1 MTIVGSR
8 GILAVS
14 STESLMRFTALLFVA
29 ASSALAQA
37 TPFTATDMLEIQS
50 IQVADLTADGR
61 WLAATT
67 SIRRDGFGV
76 DFRRDGDQTYVRPS
90 SSRLWVIDTK
100 NGERRAVFAD
110 KRNVKAARWSPD
122 GSRLA
127 FLQFNGD
134 AFDPVIWDRASGK
147 LSVIKSPAGKYVA
160 ENSDL
165 RWSGDGAKLIYSLRT
180 TAWRKN
186 AKDMFAHMTT
196 GPISVQNS
204 KEPFLSWDAIR
215 RLGAIQAVVA
225 YDIRSAQTAELLPEG
240 KLSNYSVA
248 NDGSVATYSEDIT
261 KKTDY
266 DVIFG
271 TENQLMARR
280 LDCSAQAADCA
291 KPRTLM
297 ASLRQTQIQWAAD
310 GKRYAY
316 SKEGRVYLA
325 TVGDTGAKQIAGL
338 PANAKVDPADTSKE
352 SRDRREKERFSV
364 SRYSPAGDALVLSNR
379 EGLWLYDIAGNSK
392 ALIVA
397 TDSNPATP
405 RVQLSLWSDD
415 GKALYFTSASRQKWE
430 RGILRY
436 DRTAKKLTE
445 LAKDARTYSNLRLSK
460 DGSTLVLN
468 IGSGNRPNDVYVA
481 DPELR
486 SPRLLV
492 ETNPQLKDKQLAK
505 TELLT
510 YLDADGHKQFGVVYL
525 PSNYTP
531 GKTYPT
537 VLNPYEEFFD
547 DTFDAQANMFTS
559 AGYVIVKPSVDF
571 DIGYPGEAW
580 IKGVTA
586 AANKL
591 IENGVADSSRLGVHG
606 TSYGG
611 YATNL
616 LVTQTNRFR
625 AAINISGKV
634 DIISFYTD
642 SPRLGVRNTHA
653 AEKSQDRLGATLW
666 QQPQKYVQHS
676 AIMFADRI
684 KTPLMLMTGAQDSNV
699 PADNTRE
706 MYYGLRR
713 LDKEVI
719 WVNYINGGHGAGNAT
734 IEDFLDMQKRML
746 EFYDAKL
753 KRPGDKVA
761 TN

>member
-1 MTIVGSR
+1 MRLRVLALLAIPAAAFSQGS
-8 GILAVS
+8 A
-14 STESLMRFTALLFVA
+14 FTAN
-29 ASSALAQA
+29 
-37 TPFTATDMLEIQS
+37 DMLDIQS

-67 SIRRDGFGV
+67 SVRRDGFGV
-76 DFRRDGDQTYVRPS
+76 DFRRDGDPTYVRPAAT
-90 SSRLWVIDTK
+90 RLLVIDTRT
-100 NGERRAVFAD
+100 GERRTVFAD
-110 KRNVKAARWSPD
+110 KRNVKGARWSPD

-134 AFDPVIWDRASGK
+134 AFGPVIWDRASGK
-147 LSVIKSPAGKYVA
+147 LTTIKAPAGKYVA
-160 ENSDL
+160 ENSDV
-165 RWSGDGAKLIYSLRT
+165 RWNSDGTKLVYSVRT
-180 TAWRKN
+180 LAWRKN
-186 AKDMFAHMTT
+186 AKDMFAHMTS

-204 KEPFLSWDAIR
+204 KDPFLAWDAIR
-215 RLGAIQAVVA
+215 RQSAIQAVVA
-225 YDIRSAQTAELLPEG
+225 YDVKSAQTAELLPEG
-240 KLSNYSVA
+240 KLSNYAVA
-248 NDGSVATYSEDIT
+248 DDGSVATYSEDVT

-271 TENQLMARR
+271 TENQLMARK
-280 LDCSAQAADCA
+280 LDCAAQAVDCS

-297 ASLRQTQIQWAAD
+297 ASLRQTQIQWAGD

-379 EGLWLYDIAGNSK
+379 EGLWLYEISSASK
-392 ALIVA
+392 SLIVA

-405 RVQLSLWSDD
+405 RVQLSIWSED

-436 DRTAKKLTE
+436 DRTAKKLTT
-445 LAKDARTYSNLRLSK
+445 LAKDARTYSNLRLSN

-481 DPELR
+481 DAELKN
-486 SPRLLV
+486 PRLLF
-492 ETNPQLKDKQLAK
+492 ETNPQLKDKQLAR

-525 PSNYTP
+525 PANYTP

-537 VLNPYEEFFD
+537 VFNPYEEFFD

-734 IEDFLDMQKRML
+734 VEDFLDMQKRML

-761 TN
+761 TNDN

>member
-1 MTIVGSR
+1 MRLRFVAL
-8 GILAVS
+8 LALPA
-14 STESLMRFTALLFVA
+14 STAFGQAARPAQFTAE
-29 ASSALAQA
+29 
-37 TPFTATDMLEIQS
+37 DMLDIQS
-50 IQVADLTADGR
+50 VQVADLTADGR
-61 WLAATT
+61 WLVATT
-67 SIRRDGFGV
+67 SVRRDGFGV
-76 DFRRDGDQTYVRPS
+76 DFRRDGDATYLRPAS
-90 SSRLWVIDTK
+90 LRLWVIDTRS
-100 NGERRAVFAD
+100 GERRAVFPD
-110 KRNVKAARWSPD
+110 KRNIRNPRWSPD
-122 GSRLA
+122 GSRLSY
-127 FLQFNGD
+127 LQISND
-134 AFDPVIWDRASGK
+134 AIEAVIWDRASGK
-147 LSVIKSPAGKYVA
+147 FTTIKTPVGKYVA

-165 RWSGDGAKLIYSLRT
+165 RWSGDGAKVIYSVRT
-180 TAWRKN
+180 TAWRAT
-186 AKDMFAHMTT
+186 AKDMFAKMTT
-196 GPISVQNS
+196 GPIAVQNS
-204 KEPFLSWDAIR
+204 KDPFLSWDAIR
-215 RLGAIQAVVA
+215 RL
-225 YDIRSAQTAELLPEG
+225 SAQQSVASYDLKSGQTTELLPEA
-240 KLSNYSVA
+240 KLSNFSVA
-248 NDGSVATYSEDIT
+248 EDGTVATYNEDIT

-271 TENQLMARR
+271 TENQLMSRR
-280 LDCSAQAADCA
+280 LDCAAQTADCT

-297 ASLRQTQIQWAAD
+297 ASTRQTQIQWAND

-316 SKEGRVYLA
+316 SKEGRVFLA
-325 TVGDTGAKQIAGL
+325 TVGDTGSKLIAGAPL
-338 PANAKVDPADTSKE
+338 NAKVDPADTSKE
-352 SRDRREKERFSV
+352 SRDKRAKERFSV
-364 SRYSPAGDALVLSNR
+364 SRYSPVGDALVLSNN
-379 EGLWLYDIAGNSK
+379 EGLWLFDVAANAK
-392 ALIVA
+392 ELIVA

-405 RVQLSLWSDD
+405 RVQLSVWSED

-436 DRTAKKLTE
+436 DRSAKR
-445 LAKDARTYSNLRLSK
+445 LATLVKDARTYSGLRLSK

-481 DPELR
+481 DPELKN
-486 SPRLLV
+486 PRLLV
-492 ETNPQLKDKQLAK
+492 ESNAQLKDKPLAK
-505 TELLT
+505 TDLIT

-525 PSNYTP
+525 PADYTP

-537 VLNPYEEFFD
+537 IFNPYEDFFD

-591 IENGVADSSRLGVHG
+591 IENGIADSTRLGVHG

-642 SPRLGVRNTHA
+642 SPRLGVRNIHA

-706 MYYGLRR
+706 MYYALRR
-713 LDKEVI
+713 LEKECI
-719 WVNYINGGHGAGNAT
+719 WVNYIDGGHGAGNAT
-734 IEDFLDMQKRML
+734 VSDFLDMQRRML

-761 TN
+761 SR

>member
-1 MTIVGSR
+1 MR
-8 GILAVS
+8 LRLLAILAIPAAAFGQAA
-14 STESLMRFTALLFVA
+14 RPANPQFTAEDILDITTV
-29 ASSALAQA
+29 
-37 TPFTATDMLEIQS
+37 
-50 IQVADLTADGR
+50 QVADLSADGR

-67 SIRRDGFGV
+67 SVRRDGFGV

-90 SSRLWVIDTK
+90 ASRLWVIDTK
-100 NGERRAVFAD
+100 SGERRAVFPD
-110 KRNVKAARWSPD
+110 KRNVRNPRWSPD
-122 GSRLA
+122 GTRLA
-127 FLQFNGD
+127 FLQLNGD
-134 AFDPVIWDRASGK
+134 AFEPVIWDRATSK
-147 LSVIKSPAGKYVA
+147 TATVKAPAGKYIA

-165 RWSGDGAKLIYSLRT
+165 RWSSDGARLIYSLRT
-180 TAWRKN
+180 AAWR
-186 AKDMFAHMTT
+186 ATSKDMFAKLTT
-196 GPISVQNS
+196 GPIAVQNS
-204 KEPFLSWDAIR
+204 TDPFLAWDAIR
-215 RLGAIQAVVA
+215 RMSAQQSVVA
-225 YDIRSAQTAELLPEG
+225 YDVKSGQTNEVLPEG
-240 KLSNYSVA
+240 KISNYDVA
-248 NDGSVATYSEDIT
+248 EDASVATYSEDVT

-271 TENQLMARR
+271 TENQLMARQ
-280 LDCSAQAADCA
+280 LNCAAQAADCA

-297 ASLRQTQIQWAAD
+297 PSLKQTQVQWARD

-338 PANAKVDPADTSKE
+338 PASGKVDPADTSKE
-352 SRDRREKERFSV
+352 SRDKREKERFSV
-364 SRYSPAGDALVLSNR
+364 SRYSPTGDALVLSNR
-379 EGLWLYDIAGNSK
+379 EGLWLYDVAASAK
-392 ALIVA
+392 ELIVV
-397 TDSNPATP
+397 TDSLPTTP
-405 RVQLSLWSDD
+405 RVQLSVWSDD
-415 GKALYFTSASRQKWE
+415 GRALYFTSASRTKWE

-436 DRTAKKLTE
+436 DRSAKKLTE
-445 LAKDARTYSNLRLSK
+445 LVKDARSYSGLRLSK

-481 DPELR
+481 DAELKNA
-486 SPRLLV
+486 RLLLQS
-492 ETNPQLKDKQLAK
+492 NPQLKDKKLAK
-505 TELLT
+505 TDLLT
-510 YLDADGHKQFGVVYL
+510 YLDADGHKQYGVVYL
-525 PSNYTP
+525 PADYTP
-531 GKTYPT
+531 GKAYPT
-537 VLNPYEEFFD
+537 LFNPYEDFFD

-559 AGYVIVKPSVDF
+559 AGYVVVKPSVDF

-642 SPRLGVRNTHA
+642 SPRLGVRNIHA

-706 MYYGLRR
+706 MYYALRR
-713 LDKEVI
+713 LDKEVV

-734 IEDFLDMQKRML
+734 VDDFLDMQRRML

-753 KRPGDKVA
+753 KRPNDKVA
-761 TN
+761 TAGDT